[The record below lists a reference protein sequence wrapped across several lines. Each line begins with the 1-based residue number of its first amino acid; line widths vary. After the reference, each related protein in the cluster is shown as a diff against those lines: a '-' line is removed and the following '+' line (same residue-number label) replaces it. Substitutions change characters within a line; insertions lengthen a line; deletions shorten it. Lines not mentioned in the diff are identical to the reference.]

1 MKARYL
7 KYYEKHSRRASF
19 WFKVNSLF
27 SRSLTRRDGLANR
40 RADYATLQGNEKLRE
55 LHLKLNNVLLGQTI
69 NWDSHDYGGGYFYQ
83 GLDEISITG
92 MRDTTGRLDALNMLD
107 VVRDRTVLDIGSNS
121 GFISISLA
129 RTASD
134 VVGVESNPYLNKL
147 GRLAA
152 EYLTQKNV
160 TLCDTSFENFETS
173 TSFDVVTSFA
183 NHSTFDGN
191 TQHTIEEYFEKCH
204 SLLNVNGILL
214 FESHAPSYEGSELGE
229 VIKIVEQK
237 FDIKR
242 RATLQTGRWFDD
254 GRTLIEAVAK

>member
-7 KYYEKHSRRASF
+7 KYYEKHSRRASL
-19 WFKVNSLF
+19 WFKLDSLF

-40 RADYATLQGNEKLRE
+40 RADYATLKGDEKLRE
-55 LHLKLNNVLLGQTI
+55 LHLELNSVLLEQTR

-92 MRDTTGRLDALNMLD
+92 MRDTTGRLVALNMLE
-107 VVRDRTVLDIGSNS
+107 VVKDRTVLDIGSNS
-121 GFISISLA
+121 GFVSIGLA
-129 RTASD
+129 RTARD

-152 EYLTQKNV
+152 GYLNLDNV
-160 TLCDTSFENFETS
+160 TLYDTSFENFETS
-173 TSFDVVTSFA
+173 TPFDVVTSFA

-191 TQHTIEEYFEKCH
+191 TQHTIEEYFAKCH
-204 SLLNVNGILL
+204 SLLNANGTLL
-214 FESHAPSYEGSELGE
+214 FESHAPSYEGSQLDE
-229 VIKIVEQK
+229 VIKIIEQK
-237 FDIKR
+237 FNILR
-242 RATLQTGRWFDD
+242 HATLETGRWFDD